1 MKSASCVRIIVV
13 YRPSPSAA
21 NDLSVMQL
29 LIEFSVFLWRLLLLP
44 AELHILGDFN
54 FYINDMADRDAW
66 DFIRL
71 LDTFNLV
78 QHVSGSKHG
87 SNHIFDLLIS
97 RENSSI
103 IKDINVFP
111 ANLMIV

>member
-1 MKSASCVRIIVV
+1 
-13 YRPSPSAA
+13 
-21 NDLSVMQL
+21 MQL
-29 LIEFSVFLWRLLLLP
+29 LSEFSVFLERLLLLP

-54 FYINDMADRDAW
+54 FYIDDMA
-66 DFIRL
+66 
-71 LDTFNLV
+71 
-78 QHVSGSKHG
+78 VSGSKHG

>member
-1 MKSASCVRIIVV
+1 
-13 YRPSPSAA
+13 
-21 NDLSVMQL
+21 MQL
-29 LIEFSVFLWRLLLLP
+29 LSEFSVFLERLLLLP

-54 FYINDMADRDAW
+54 FYIDDMA
-66 DFIRL
+66 
-71 LDTFNLV
+71 
-78 QHVSGSKHG
+78 VSGSKHG

-111 ANLMIV
+111 ANLMIVWYKPRQHRKGEVYRQHYHLQEVERR